1 MIVIPMDA
9 LKSAMC
15 ISLILASCAA
25 IGVDSSNL
33 HCVIC
38 LHRLK
43 TVVLPEAPPYVRLSF
58 SHLSQKEGSSTS
70 DAIRE

>member
-1 MIVIPMDA
+1 MPMDA
-9 LKSAMC
+9 LNSATHV
-15 ISLILASCAA
+15 SLILVSCVA
-25 IGVDSSNL
+25 IGVDSSSL

-43 TVVLPEAPPYVRLSF
+43 MVVLLEAPPYVCLSF
-58 SHLSQKEGSSTS
+58 SHLSQKEGSSMS